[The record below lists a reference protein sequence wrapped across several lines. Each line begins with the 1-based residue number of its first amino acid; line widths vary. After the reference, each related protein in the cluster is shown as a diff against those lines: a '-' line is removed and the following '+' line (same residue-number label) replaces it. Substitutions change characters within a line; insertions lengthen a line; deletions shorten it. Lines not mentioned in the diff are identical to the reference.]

1 MDQQK
6 IIHLA
11 GEVVVIGGVFL
22 YLNKQI
28 KNLRQEI
35 EDIQNVMIKQQ
46 EFIEKNFAGIS
57 KSIDFLM
64 RNKQVLPMQ
73 RKQKINITPLS
84 MEDEE
89 QYDVQ
94 ESNIINNS
102 QNNVSIENIVPTL
115 NIDNPHQEEKIQN
128 VDDITDVNEELNMLE
143 NSNIE
148 PVIEI
153 VEEQK
158 QEEEIPI
165 SIEVKQPEL
174 IQVKEKKKKVKK

>member
-28 KNLRQEI
+28 KSLRQEI

-64 RNKQVLPMQ
+64 RSKQVPMQQ
-73 RKQKINITPLS
+73 RKQKINITPLPV
-84 MEDEE
+84 EDEE
-89 QYDVQ
+89 HYDAQ

-102 QNNVSIENIVPTL
+102 QNNVNVENVVPTL
-115 NIDNPHQEEKIQN
+115 NIQSQQEEIEHN
-128 VDDITDVNEELNMLE
+128 IDDITDVNEELNLIA
-143 NSNIE
+143 NTNIE
-148 PVIEI
+148 PIIDI
-153 VEEQK
+153 VEEEK
-158 QEEEIPI
+158 KEEEIPI

>member
-28 KNLRQEI
+28 KSLRQEI

-64 RNKQVLPMQ
+64 RSKQVPMQQ
-73 RKQKINITPLS
+73 RKQKINITPLPV
-84 MEDEE
+84 EDEE
-89 QYDVQ
+89 HYDAQ

-102 QNNVSIENIVPTL
+102 QNNVNVENVVPTL
-115 NIDNPHQEEKIQN
+115 NIQLQQEEVVHNI
-128 VDDITDVNEELNMLE
+128 DDITDVNEELNLIE
-143 NSNIE
+143 NTNIE
-148 PVIEI
+148 PIIDI
-153 VEEQK
+153 VEEEK
-158 QEEEIPI
+158 KEEEIPI

>member
-35 EDIQNVMIKQQ
+35 EDMQNVMIKQQ

-57 KSIDFLM
+57 KSIEYLM
-64 RNKQVLPMQ
+64 KNKQVPIQ
-73 RKQKINITPLS
+73 TRKQKINITPLP

-89 QYDVQ
+89 HYDVQ
-94 ESNIINNS
+94 ESNIINNVRNS
-102 QNNVSIENIVPTL
+102 VNVENVVPTL
-115 NIDNPHQEEKIQN
+115 NIQLQKEEIVSN
-128 VDDITDVNEELNMLE
+128 IDDITDVNEELNMIE

-153 VEEQK
+153 LEEQRK
-158 QEEEIPI
+158 EEESPI
-165 SIEVKQPEL
+165 SIEVNQPEL

>member
-64 RNKQVLPMQ
+64 RSKQVPMQ
-73 RKQKINITPLS
+73 RKQKINIR
-84 MEDEE
+84 
-89 QYDVQ
+89 
-94 ESNIINNS
+94 I
-102 QNNVSIENIVPTL
+102 
-115 NIDNPHQEEKIQN
+115 
-128 VDDITDVNEELNMLE
+128 
-143 NSNIE
+143 
-148 PVIEI
+148 
-153 VEEQK
+153 
-158 QEEEIPI
+158 
-165 SIEVKQPEL
+165 
-174 IQVKEKKKKVKK
+174 

>member
-1 MDQQK
+1 MRS
-6 IIHLA
+6 
-11 GEVVVIGGVFL
+11 
-22 YLNKQI
+22 KQGS
-28 KNLRQEI
+28 
-35 EDIQNVMIKQQ
+35 M
-46 EFIEKNFAGIS
+46 
-57 KSIDFLM
+57 
-64 RNKQVLPMQ
+64 PMQ
-73 RKQKINITPLS
+73 RKQKINITPLPV
-84 MEDEE
+84 EDED

-102 QNNVSIENIVPTL
+102 QNNISIENVVPTL
-115 NIDNPHQEEKIQN
+115 NIEQSRQEEKMQN
-128 VDDITDVNEELNMLE
+128 IDDITDVNEELNMLE

>member
-46 EFIEKNFAGIS
+46 EFMEKNFTGIS

-64 RNKQVLPMQ
+64 RSKQIPMQ
-73 RKQKINITPLS
+73 PRKQRINITPLP

-89 QYDVQ
+89 QNDQQ

-102 QNNVSIENIVPTL
+102 QKNVSVENTVPIL
-115 NIDNPHQEEKIQN
+115 NIERQENNI
-128 VDDITDVNEELNMLE
+128 DDISDVNEELNMIE
-143 NSNIE
+143 NATIE

-158 QEEEIPI
+158 QVDELPM
-165 SIEVKQPEL
+165 SIEVRQPEL